1 MSGVLVA
8 GLGVGGGVAFLMALV
23 WPTFDSRRSL
33 MRFTDVPVFGSV
45 SAVLSPRIIRRERL
59 FVAAYASL
67 GAVLLL
73 TYAGLLV
80 VEMVGLPSP
89 F

>member
-1 MSGVLVA
+1 
-8 GLGVGGGVAFLMALV
+8 VAFLIALV

-33 MRFTDVPVFGSV
+33 MQFADVPVFGSV

-59 FVAAYASL
+59 MVAAYASL
-67 GAVLLL
+67 GGVLLL
-73 TYAGLLV
+73 AYAGLLV
-80 VEMVGLPSP
+80 VETVGLPSP